1 MTPSRGHRVDRA
13 RACTGRIAVL
23 CVIAACLA
31 PSPAAAEIIRLSGG
45 RTLSVKAH
53 REDGQSIVL
62 TLRAGGEIVCPRSM
76 VEEILPD
83 EVPYPEPEPE
93 LAVSLPAVTPQVDPG
108 PFRDLIAAAAERHGV
123 SPSLVQAVIEVES
136 NFEHRARSRKGAMG
150 LMQLM
155 PSTARQYAVANPY
168 DPRSNIDAGTR
179 HLRMLLDRFD
189 VSRALAAY
197 NAGEGAVRRFGGIP
211 PYPET
216 RSYVRRILGIVK
228 AAR

>member
-1 MTPSRGHRVDRA
+1 M
-13 RACTGRIAVL
+13 VL
-23 CVIAACLA
+23 LCAIAACLV
-31 PSPAAAEIIRLSGG
+31 PSAATAEIIRLSGG

-53 REDGQSIVL
+53 RDEGESIVL
-62 TLRAGGEIVCPRSM
+62 TLRAGGEIVCPRGM
-76 VEEILPD
+76 VAEILPD
-83 EVPYPEPEPE
+83 EVPYPDPTPPEP
-93 LAVSLPAVTPQVDPG
+93 APSTPGDVPGTGAG
-108 PFRDLIAAAAERHGV
+108 PFRALIAAAAERHGV
-123 SPSLVQAVIEVES
+123 SPSLVHAVIEVES

-155 PSTARQYAVANPY
+155 PGTARQYAVANPY

-197 NAGEGAVRRFGGIP
+197 NAGEGAVRRFGGVP

-216 RSYVRRILGIVK
+216 RSYVRRILRLVE